1 MSNTCIA
8 FGVFDGVHEGHKAV
22 ISKLMEMSV
31 KGYTPVVVSFE
42 YDTELLQDKKVL
54 STEMEKEH
62 LIGRLGPELM
72 ISYKIDKHNKDS
84 DIKSFIRDVLVESLG
99 AKVIVAGKNDCN
111 IMALRECAKSLRYC
125 LEECDT
131 VTSDSGPIT
140 SERIAAEIENNNLEK
155 VNKLLGHPYIFIGKV
170 MHGKAFGRTVGMPT
184 ANLEFG
190 ESKLLPAY
198 GVYATLSEIDGKSV
212 KGLTNIGKRPS
223 VDNYDYVTIET
234 FLLDFSGDLYDKII
248 ELQVHAFIRSVKKF
262 NGLDEVKSQV
272 NKDIQSIREYLKKI
286 S

>member
-111 IMALRECAKSLRYC
+111 IMALRECLGTY
-125 LEECDT
+125 
-131 VTSDSGPIT
+131 
-140 SERIAAEIENNNLEK
+140 RIA
-155 VNKLLGHPYIFIGKV
+155 VLL
-170 MHGKAFGRTVGMPT
+170 R
-184 ANLEFG
+184 
-190 ESKLLPAY
+190 
-198 GVYATLSEIDGKSV
+198 
-212 KGLTNIGKRPS
+212 
-223 VDNYDYVTIET
+223 
-234 FLLDFSGDLYDKII
+234 
-248 ELQVHAFIRSVKKF
+248 
-262 NGLDEVKSQV
+262 
-272 NKDIQSIREYLKKI
+272 QSA
-286 S
+286 